1 MRPIRPTAVVCSLA
15 FAVVLSGCEKQ
26 PASIKVKGPRDAVES
41 VKMEPVFAPFEKKGD
56 TMKLRASAFG
66 EDGAFMGPAKVKWST
81 SDSTAASVSQDGL
94 VTILSSGKFD
104 VVATTVGYEKE
115 LEAKLGLEAIII
127 GKLVLEAPEGEKKE
141 VHLGETKQLK
151 ATVLDD
157 RGNPIPGAK
166 VRWRASG
173 WALTV
178 TETGE
183 IEGRAIGNAT
193 IVAEAGPSK
202 ASIEYEVLDWPAG
215 KAPR

>member
-1 MRPIRPTAVVCSLA
+1 MRVIVRSTVVVSALA
-15 FAVVLSGCEKQ
+15 FAAILTGCEKQ
-26 PASIKVKGPRDAVES
+26 PASIKVKGPRDALES

-66 EDGAFMGPAKVKWST
+66 EDGAFMGAAKVKWST
-81 SDSTAASVSQDGL
+81 SDNTAATVSQDGL

-104 VVATTVGYEKE
+104 VVATSVGYEKE
-115 LEAKLGLEAIII
+115 LTAKLSLEAIII
-127 GKLVLEAPEGEKKE
+127 DKLVLEAPEEKKI

-157 RGNPIPGAK
+157 RGNPIPTAK
-166 VRWRASG
+166 VRWRTSG

-193 IVAEAGPSK
+193 IIAEAGPAK
-202 ASIEYEVLDWPAG
+202 ASLEYEVLDWPAG
-215 KAPR
+215 KGPR